1 VGGWGGDRRVGGW
14 GGDRRGGVGGSCE
27 MLKKRPGHRLHVG
40 CAVSSS
46 LSPSSPSTRPRSRSL
61 TSRTNLRAKSVQRG
75 VRTGGTSGTPGGAGA
90 RERDQAQPRA
100 AARGE
105 SCSSRS
111 SSGRAASR
119 AAEGSQLSSEARWRS
134 MRSPE
139 MSWCQYV
146 AGCEPG
152 ELFFFREKK
161 VSFLSFFS
169 VRLALKK
176 PQNEKKTRKLEKR
189 KKLTAA
195 RPVDRH
201 GTTHAVRLAL
211 EPQGRERRGE
221 VVLVG
226 VAPGRERK

>member
-1 VGGWGGDRRVGGW
+1 MLSLFHPSLSLGVLSQPQSLSFYFLSLVKENRGGDRRVGGW
-14 GGDRRGGVGGSCE
+14 GGDRRARVGGSCE
-27 MLKKRPGHRLHVG
+27 MLKRRPGHRLHVG

-161 VSFLSFFS
+161 SEFSFLFFCS
-169 VRLALKK
+169 SCF
-176 PQNEKKTRKLEKR
+176 EKTSK
-189 KKLTAA
+189 
-195 RPVDRH
+195 
-201 GTTHAVRLAL
+201 
-211 EPQGRERRGE
+211 
-221 VVLVG
+221 
-226 VAPGRERK
+226 